1 MLVTDLIVLFPILI
15 IGAGVLVLMLAVAWG
30 ASHCRVAML
39 AVLFL
44 LLGLGTIPSL
54 LPLIPHHVTPLLMID
69 GYGAFFMVLILGAS
83 LAVTVLAYPYWNA
96 SAIRYGEFYLLM
108 LLATLGA
115 EVLVTVNHFASLFL
129 GLELLSVSLY
139 GMVAYARM
147 ARRPLE
153 AGIKYLI
160 LSAAASTF
168 VLFGM
173 AVLYFDV
180 GTLAFP
186 GLQVALM
193 EQKPAGNMVL
203 AGFAMILIGMAFKLG
218 LVPFHMWTPDVYEGA
233 PVPVSAF
240 IATVSKGAVIGLFLR
255 MVLQMDAFQ
264 DSAMMAVLSGIAIAS
279 MFVGNWSALLQE
291 NIKRLLAYSSI
302 AHMGYVMV
310 AFLASGGLAVEAV
323 GYYLVAY
330 IPTMLGAFGVVQVLS
345 RPGRDADSLE
355 AYRGLLWRNPG
366 LAIVFIIMMFSL
378 AGIPFTAGF
387 LGKFYI
393 VTAGLTA
400 QLWILIFFFV
410 LNSVI
415 GLFYYLRLIR
425 TVISDLPTET
435 ADISPPIP
443 LLWTTGVTL
452 GSLTLL
458 VVWLGI
464 YPDPIMRTLQSVGEQ
479 LTG

>member
-1 MLVTDLIVLFPILI
+1 
-15 IGAGVLVLMLAVAWG
+15 
-30 ASHCRVAML
+30 
-39 AVLFL
+39 
-44 LLGLGTIPSL
+44 
-54 LPLIPHHVTPLLMID
+54 
-69 GYGAFFMVLILGAS
+69 
-83 LAVTVLAYPYWNA
+83 
-96 SAIRYGEFYLLM
+96 
-108 LLATLGA
+108 
-115 EVLVTVNHFASLFL
+115 
-129 GLELLSVSLY
+129 
-139 GMVAYARM
+139 
-147 ARRPLE
+147 
-153 AGIKYLI
+153 
-160 LSAAASTF
+160 
-168 VLFGM
+168 
-173 AVLYFDV
+173 
-180 GTLAFP
+180 
-186 GLQVALM
+186 
-193 EQKPAGNMVL
+193 
-203 AGFAMILIGMAFKLG
+203 
-218 LVPFHMWTPDVYEGA
+218 
-233 PVPVSAF
+233 
-240 IATVSKGAVIGLFLR
+240 
-255 MVLQMDAFQ
+255 
-264 DSAMMAVLSGIAIAS
+264 MMAVLSGIAIAS